1 MATNTSAQVPT
12 RREPGSQSWAAV
24 LPKRLSRVKAS
35 TVAYASFALVGLHI
49 ADDSFLQPE
58 PGTSALDHVP
68 GGLVQLAALGLAVVG
83 YRRGRAG
90 VQATIAIVVGLLA
103 LVIGAASGGYGA
115 VTHGLSGDDY
125 TGLLVLPAGLA
136 LIGIGIATLWR
147 SRKLND
153 RRRWRYTRRALIGV
167 AAPLLAYATVAPL
180 GFSYVTTHVMRQS
193 VPAANLGAAHENISF
208 TTSDGLELQGWYVP
222 SKNGAAVIAF
232 PGRSGP
238 RAHTRML
245 VSHGY
250 GVLLFDRR
258 GEGKSEGDSNL
269 FGWGGDKDILA
280 AIEFLKA
287 RPDVDPGKIGGIG
300 LSVGGELMLQAAAET
315 DELAAVVSEGA
326 GTRQFS
332 EQMEEFHGLTRVIE
346 APGALLMTAGTA
358 VFSSTAPPPNLT
370 DVAPKIKP
378 PLFVIWAPNGGNIE
392 HMSKKYYELAGSS
405 SKQIWEMPT
414 AKHVGGIR
422 DQPKEYER
430 RVVGFFDSNLL
441 DGNE

>member
-1 MATNTSAQVPT
+1 METTLHPT
-12 RREPGSQSWAAV
+12 TPWTRLRAR
-24 LPKRLSRVKAS
+24 RLSLSAES
-35 TVAYASFALVGLHI
+35 VALGSFAIVGLHVT
-49 ADDSFLQPE
+49 DDSFLQPE
-58 PGTSALDHVP
+58 PGTSALDHLA
-68 GGLVQLAALGLAVVG
+68 GGSVQLAALGLAALV
-83 YRRGRAG
+83 YRWGRNG
-90 VQATIAIVVGLLA
+90 LQATIALAAGLLA
-103 LVIGAASGGYGA
+103 LVIGAASGGYGT
-115 VTHGLSGDDY
+115 VTVGPSGDDF

-153 RRRWRYTRRALIGV
+153 RRGWRYTRRALISV
-167 AAPLLAYATVAPL
+167 AAAVLAYSTVGTL
-180 GFSYVTTHVMRQS
+180 GFSYIITHVMRQT
-193 VPAANLGAAHENISF
+193 VPAANLGAAHENVSF
-208 TTSDGLELQGWYVP
+208 RTSDGLELQGWYVP

-238 RAHTRML
+238 QAHTRML
-245 VSHGY
+245 VRHGY

-258 GEGKSEGDSNL
+258 GEGKSDGDSNL
-269 FGWGGDKDILA
+269 LGWGGDKDVLA

-287 RPDVDPGKIGGIG
+287 RPDVDPGRIGGIG
-300 LSVGGELMLQAAAET
+300 LSVGGELMLEAAAET

-332 EQMEEFHGLTRVIE
+332 EQLEEFHGLE
-346 APGALLMTAGTA
+346 LALSAPGMLFATAGTA

-370 DVAPKIKP
+370 DVAPKIKQ

-392 HMSKKYYELAGSS
+392 HMSKEYYKLASSS
-405 SKQIWEMPT
+405 SKQIWAMPT

-430 RVVGFFDSNLL
+430 RVVGFFDQALL
-441 DGNE
+441 TDRP

>member
-1 MATNTSAQVPT
+1 MTTIQNTAEGLSQAVPQPAIDA
-12 RREPGSQSWAAV
+12 RRLSLVSQSTIA
-24 LPKRLSRVKAS
+24 LG
-35 TVAYASFALVGLHI
+35 SFALLGLHI

-68 GGLVQLAALGLAVVG
+68 GGLIQLAALGLAVVG

-103 LVIGAASGGYGA
+103 LVVGAASGGYGA
-115 VTHGLSGDDY
+115 VTHGLSGDEY

-136 LIGIGIATLWR
+136 LIGVGIATLWQ

-167 AAPLLAYATVAPL
+167 AAVLLTYATVAPL

-193 VPAANLGAAHENISF
+193 VPTANLGAAHENISF
-208 TTSDGLELQGWYVP
+208 KTSDGLELQGWYVP

-258 GEGKSEGDSNL
+258 GEGKSEGDSNM

-280 AIEFLKA
+280 AVEFLKA
-287 RPDVDPGKIGGIG
+287 RPDVDPGRIGGIG

-332 EQMEEFHGLTRVIE
+332 EQMEEFHGL
-346 APGALLMTAGTA
+346 
-358 VFSSTAPPPNLT
+358 
-370 DVAPKIKP
+370 
-378 PLFVIWAPNGGNIE
+378 
-392 HMSKKYYELAGSS
+392 SKGDRGSRC
-405 SKQIWEMPT
+405 
-414 AKHVGGIR
+414 AAR
-422 DQPKEYER
+422 
-430 RVVGFFDSNLL
+430 
-441 DGNE
+441 

>member
-1 MATNTSAQVPT
+1 MQVTTHTSTQELHRESPFDRLRATRLDLTTQSALALGAMAV
-12 RREPGSQSWAAV
+12 
-24 LPKRLSRVKAS
+24 
-35 TVAYASFALVGLHI
+35 VGLHVV
-49 ADDSFLQPE
+49 DDAFLQPE
-58 PGTSALDHVP
+58 PGTSALDHLP
-68 GGLVQLAALGLAVVG
+68 GGLLQLALLGGAAAA

-90 VQATIAIVVGLLA
+90 VQATIALVVGLFA
-103 LVIGAASGGYGA
+103 LVIGAASAGYTTITVGP
-115 VTHGLSGDDY
+115 SGDDF

-153 RRRWRYTRRALIGV
+153 RRRWRYTRRALITF
-167 AAPLLAYATVAPL
+167 AAPILAYATIAPL
-180 GFSYVTTHVMRQS
+180 GFGYVVTHVMRQT
-193 VPAANLGAAHENISF
+193 VPTANLGAAHENVSF
-208 TTSDGLELQGWYVP
+208 RTSDGLELQGWYVP

-232 PGRSGP
+232 PGRSGSQ
-238 RAHTRML
+238 AHTRML

-258 GEGKSEGDSNL
+258 GEGESEGDSNL

-287 RPDVDPGKIGGIG
+287 RPDVDPGRIGGLG
-300 LSVGGELMLQAAAET
+300 LSVGGELMLQAASET

-332 EQMEEFHGLTRVIE
+332 EQLEEFHGFQRLLN
-346 APGALLMTAGTA
+346 APGFLFVTAGTA
-358 VFSSTAPPPNLT
+358 LFSSSAPPPNLT
-370 DVAPKIKP
+370 DIAPKIKA

-392 HMSKKYYELAGSS
+392 HMSKEYYELAGSS
-405 SKQIWEMPT
+405 SKQIWAMPT

-422 DQPKEYER
+422 DQPQEYQR
-430 RVVGFFDSNLL
+430 RVVGFFDDNLL
-441 DGNE
+441 AGS